1 MTQPVDV
8 NQILPAANQCWR
20 SEHTSYVCIA
30 AEGYAG
36 APSYQANLAIAQQKA
51 TQDAW
56 YGTMPQGDQLDLN
69 VLE

>member
-1 MTQPVDV
+1 M
-8 NQILPAANQCWR
+8 
-20 SEHTSYVCIA
+20 CIA